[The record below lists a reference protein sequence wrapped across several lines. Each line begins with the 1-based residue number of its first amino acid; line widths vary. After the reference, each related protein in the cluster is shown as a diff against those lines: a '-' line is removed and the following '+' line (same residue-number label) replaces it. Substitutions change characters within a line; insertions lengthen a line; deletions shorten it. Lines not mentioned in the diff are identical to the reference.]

1 MSTRGVEAAEF
12 EQMVEAEITEVLR
25 LVNTIGYEATI
36 RRLEYDAEFEA
47 LKRKAA

>member
-1 MSTRGVEAAEF
+1 MSKRRVEADEF
-12 EQMVEAEITEVLR
+12 EQAVEAEIAEYLR